1 MFTLYQNE
9 YPLRICGPD
18 EIEALTPVGDQDL
31 RIRYHGHPRSF
42 FPYLDAFEKVPGR
55 TVVPVSEASRRAFR
69 DAARVVL
76 RKYPAMAELIKE
88 IHAAGEIPL
97 LATAATAASPA

>member
-1 MFTLYQNE
+1 VANRDFLE
-9 YPLRICGPD
+9 SLEPALRQVLA
-18 EIEALTPVGDQDL
+18 EETRKFAVAERQLSALLAV
-31 RIRYHGHPRSF
+31 RN
-42 FPYLDAFEKVPGR
+42 LDAFEKVPGR